1 MAEWIF
7 LLETHLSIRCLQK
20 THFIISKDTNG
31 LKVKGWKNTF
41 CANGNDKKAGIA
53 ILVWEKI
60 ISQRKTVIKDKER
73 NYITIRGLIQQEDIT
88 FINMYAS
95 TIEDPKYIKQM
106 LMNLERK
113 LTAIW

>member
-20 THFIISKDTNG
+20 THFRISKDTNG

-53 ILVWEKI
+53 ILV
-60 ISQRKTVIKDKER
+60 
-73 NYITIRGLIQQEDIT
+73 
-88 FINMYAS
+88 
-95 TIEDPKYIKQM
+95 
-106 LMNLERK
+106 
-113 LTAIW
+113 